1 MGPAVAPCVSIRY
14 TWITE
19 LCCATAGFPFEF
31 AVGVLTRRRCEIR
44 EASGRLPRP
53 VLPDA
58 RDHEAPV
65 FEFVLGGL
73 FDSGVCVPV
82 SASA

>member
-1 MGPAVAPCVSIRY
+1 MGPAVARCVSIRY

-19 LCCATAGFPFEF
+19 QTATAGFLFEF

-44 EASGRLPRP
+44 EAFVGLPRP

-58 RDHEAPV
+58 RDHGAPV
-65 FEFVLGGL
+65 FEFVLHDL
-73 FDSGVCVPV
+73 FDSGVCAPISV
-82 SASA
+82 SA